1 LIPEPTAFDVDELME
16 WIPHTG
22 DIAQKLDLRQPSNVH
37 AVYKSLCELSTIIH
51 STLYVTYADTDPV
64 HSRDIL
70 DLYTRIL
77 GWYSSLPEVLR
88 LGENSTPSVLFV
100 Q

>member
-1 LIPEPTAFDVDELME
+1 
-16 WIPHTG
+16 
-22 DIAQKLDLRQPSNVH
+22 
-37 AVYKSLCELSTIIH
+37 
-51 STLYVTYADTDPV
+51 VTYADTDPV